1 MQLASWDIKQNG
13 IAENNRKHGYLMV
26 FHTMVVV
33 TLDPSDHHQ
42 SNHTYAKYTSSKT
55 NMSED
60 VLSLKS
66 GHITRF
72 EEWAWTSGQL

>member
-33 TLDPSDHHQ
+33 TLDPSDHRQ
-42 SNHTYAKYTSSKT
+42 SNHTYAKSTSSKT
-55 NMSED
+55 HTYENA
-60 VLSLKS
+60 LSLKS
-66 GHITRF
+66 GHIARCET
-72 EEWAWTSGQL
+72 GQF